1 MRVTAG
7 FLMTCILAL
16 AGAAALA
23 QSAGIPFST
32 GHDDGSLN
40 VEITA
45 DSLGINEQSGSAV
58 FEGDVRISQGDLHL
72 FAPRV
77 TVFYGAGAQDIDRIE
92 ASGGIML
99 SSGDSKLE
107 AQVARYEV
115 GSGTVAL
122 EGDVLLVRGPAA
134 ISAQAAHLDIR
145 SGTAQLSGRV
155 KTVLSAGN

>member
-1 MRVTAG
+1 MRATAE
-7 FLMTCILAL
+7 FLLACVLAL

-23 QSAGIPFST
+23 QGTGIPFST
-32 GHDDGSLN
+32 GHDDSGLN

-45 DSLGINEQSGSAV
+45 DSLGISEQSGSAV

-77 TVFYGAGAQDIDRIE
+77 TVFYGTGTQDIDRIE
-92 ASGGIML
+92 ASGGVML

-122 EGDVLLVRGPAA
+122 EGDVLLVRGPAV
-134 ISAQAAHLDIR
+134 ISAQTAHLDIR

>member
-1 MRVTAG
+1 MRATAG
-7 FLMTCILAL
+7 VLLACIMAL

-23 QSAGIPFST
+23 QGGGIPFST
-32 GHDDGSLN
+32 GHDDSGLD

-45 DSLGINEQSGSAV
+45 DSLGISEQSGSAV
-58 FEGDVRISQGDLHL
+58 FEGNVRISQGALHL
-72 FAPRV
+72 FAPQV
-77 TVFYGAGAQDIDRIE
+77 TVFYGEGTQDIDRIE
-92 ASGGIML
+92 ASGGVVL

-107 AQVARYEV
+107 AQVARYEI

-155 KTVLSAGN
+155 KTVLSSGN